1 MSLWGGGI
9 VTMFFCQLL
18 QQLRLSLSQSLA
30 RLFDRPLVPDV
41 DPYDGIARLVLLVD
55 ARACFPVFPLDEAA
69 SDFAHCCHDALGNAE
84 FFVLLTRGVELFI
97 QADDL
102 AVTEIARVFESNPSP
117 AADDVTVIDL
127 CDSFDRSSHC

>member
-1 MSLWGGGI
+1 MSLRGGST
-9 VTMFFCQLL
+9 VAKFFCQLL

-30 RLFDRPLVPDV
+30 GLFDRPLVPDV

-69 SDFAHCCHDALGNAE
+69 TDFAHCCHDALGNTE
-84 FFVLLTRGVELFI
+84 FFVFLTRGVELFI
-97 QADDL
+97 QADNL
-102 AVTEIARVFESNPSP
+102 AVTEIARVLESNPSP
-117 AADDVTVIDL
+117 AADDIIVINF